1 MVGLLLFSLGQMA
14 KNIILLFNYLN
25 WYVTVCEKLFS
36 QKNTSMISTP
46 LQHFLQLIDLLLCR
60 REYTTRPSKQC
71 KSLVDFLILRQYLKI
86 EFFVND
92 MKNEGR
98 NFFVERK
105 KKRRKYLEKKIFF
118 LCMRIKT
125 EMEKE
130 EGNIFLW
137 RRS

>member
-71 KSLVDFLILRQYLKI
+71 KSLVDFRILRQYLKK

-92 MKNEGR
+92 MKNEER
-98 NFFVERK
+98 NFLWRGRK
-105 KKRRKYLEKKIFF
+105 RGENIWRRKYFF
-118 LCMRIKT
+118 CVG
-125 EMEKE
+125 E
-130 EGNIFLW
+130 
-137 RRS
+137 